1 MQDANLGEKGL
12 QWKRETLLAPKLKVN
27 LSKDPIMQEIYKLNV
42 QPNSNRELMLSIID
56 QREDEL
62 LKRQPK
68 TIEKLERYIKN
79 TPKL

>member
-1 MQDANLGEKGL
+1 
-12 QWKRETLLAPKLKVN
+12 
-27 LSKDPIMQEIYKLNV
+27 MQEIYKLNV
-42 QPNSNRELMLSIID
+42 QPNSNRGAMLSIID

-79 TPKL
+79 TPEL